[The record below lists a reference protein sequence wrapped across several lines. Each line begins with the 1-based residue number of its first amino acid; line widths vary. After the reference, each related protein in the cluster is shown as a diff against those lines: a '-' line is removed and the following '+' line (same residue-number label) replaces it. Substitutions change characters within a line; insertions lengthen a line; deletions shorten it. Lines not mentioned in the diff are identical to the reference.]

1 MSVLTADRGA
11 YAELA
16 GLYDAWVE
24 SPGYR
29 SWITGLV
36 RLARDHGLGG
46 ARVLDVGCGTG
57 LSTLPLVELGL
68 EVTACD
74 PAPEMLA
81 RAEAKLGARARL
93 VAGGLPDLPDLGEFD
108 LVLALNDVVNHLL
121 TAEEVRDAIAAMGA
135 ALAPGG
141 LLILDANT
149 LAAYRGFFATCHC
162 RDREHALFAW
172 RGLAAPDFP
181 AGSRAEGILD
191 AFAAEPGGSWRRV
204 TTRFVQRHHPH
215 EEVSE
220 ALAAAG
226 LEVLA
231 VLGQHDDGR
240 RDPAVDELEHIKR
253 VYLARRS

>member
-1 MSVLTADRGA
+1 MSVLVADTRSS
-11 YAELA
+11 YADVA

-24 SPGYR
+24 SPGYE

-68 EVTACD
+68 DVTACD

-93 VAGGLPDLPDLGEFD
+93 VAAGLPHLPALGEFD
-108 LVLALNDVVNHLL
+108 LVLAANDVVNHLA
-121 TAEEVRDAIAAMGA
+121 AEELRDAIAAMA
-135 ALAPGG
+135 SRLAPRG

-149 LAAYRGFFATCHC
+149 LAAYRDFFATCHC
-162 RDREHALFAW
+162 REREHCFFAW
-172 RGLAAPDFP
+172 RGLAAPDLP
-181 AGSRAEGILD
+181 AGGRAEGILD
-191 AFAAEPGGSWRRV
+191 AFAADPDGSWRRV
-204 TTRFVQRHHPH
+204 STRFVQRHHPH
-215 EEVSE
+215 EELSDG
-220 ALAAAG
+220 LAAAG

-240 RDPAVDELEHIKR
+240 RDPTVDEADHIKR